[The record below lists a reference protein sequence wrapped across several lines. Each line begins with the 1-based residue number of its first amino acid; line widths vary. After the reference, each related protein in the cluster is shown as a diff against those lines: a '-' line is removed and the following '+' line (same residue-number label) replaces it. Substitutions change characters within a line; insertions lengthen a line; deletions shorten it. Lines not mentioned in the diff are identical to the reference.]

1 MAIDIFGFG
10 AVPYPELEKTKT
22 GIASIYNPKGTS
34 GKSTLSNTLYKAL
47 KAYAKGEIST
57 GNQGLATTSKGQIIA
72 ELETTNPNE
81 YDLVVYNRST
91 GSLLASTLDLDSGI
105 SKQYVVGRGKRMGT
119 AVMFTILPLL
129 LEDSEFKS
137 CYEDIK
143 ADLLVDEYSSI
154 SNTTLFE
161 NSLHVMSDNAH
172 CRINGTQ
179 TYAVKVA
186 IPSTGNITPLKTL
199 LVDNGTY
206 APDAVMIGEIK
217 IFTEKKKKTSKKVG
231 SHDRESFLS
240 DYVLNPTRV
249 FTDEEKARM
258 VELPSYYQISD
269 AAVKICK
276 HIKMTNGKQNAMK
289 NFLLRGPA
297 GTGKTMDAK
306 AIACA
311 VGLPYGLKTCS
322 ANDEI
327 FDVIGQL
334 IPSTGSD
341 INITAEDVMFDTEG
355 AYEALTGKKAPK
367 GIDETEVLN
376 LLIEKKT
383 EAKGFRYVE
392 TDLLKAIKYG
402 WVCEIQEPTVI
413 SQPGVLVGLNSLLEQ
428 DGSITLPTGEV
439 IKRHPDCIIIVTTNI
454 NYEGCRTLNQ
464 SLVSRMNLCI
474 DKPLPSKEE
483 IVNRVYE
490 KSSFKDKTT
499 LEEMV
504 EIAISIDE
512 YCRENEIADGV
523 CGVRE
528 ILDWAES
535 VAITGDV
542 FDSAKDTIISKVTT
556 DEEEIQNV
564 ISTYFEPTAFYHE

>member
-10 AVPYPELEKTKT
+10 SAPFPEIEKVKT
-22 GIASIYNPKGTS
+22 GIASIYNPKGVS
-34 GKSTLSNTLYKAL
+34 GKSTISNTLCRAI
-47 KAYAKGEIST
+47 KAYAKGEKNI
-57 GNQGLATTSKGQIIA
+57 GNQGLATTSKGQIVA
-72 ELETTNPNE
+72 ELETTSTNE
-81 YDLVVYNRST
+81 YDLVVYNRNS

-105 SKQYVVGRGKRMGT
+105 SKQYTVGRGKRMGT
-119 AVMFTILPLL
+119 AIMFTILPLL

-143 ADLLVDEYSSI
+143 NDLLADDFASI
-154 SNTTLFE
+154 SNPTLFE
-161 NSLHVMSDNAH
+161 NSLHVMSDNAYR
-172 CRINGTQ
+172 RINGSMSE
-179 TYAVKVA
+179 KVPVV
-186 IPSTGNITPLKTL
+186 IPTTGNITQLKTL
-199 LVDNGTY
+199 MVDNGTY
-206 APDAVMIGEIK
+206 SPDTVLVGEMR
-217 IFTEKKKKTSKKVG
+217 IFAEKKKKVAKKTG
-231 SHDRESFLS
+231 SHDKEAFLS

-258 VELPSYYQISD
+258 VSLPSYYQISD

-276 HIKMTNGKQNAMK
+276 HIKATHGRANSMK

-311 VGLPYGLKTCS
+311 LGLPYGLKTCS

-341 INITAEDVMFDTEG
+341 INISAEDVMFDTEG

-474 DKPLPSKEE
+474 DKPLPGKEE
-483 IVNRVYE
+483 ILNRVYE
-490 KSSFKDKTT
+490 KSSFKDRTT

-535 VAITGDV
+535 VSITGDV
-542 FDSAKDTIISKVTT
+542 YESAKDTIISKVTT
-556 DEEEIQNV
+556 DEDEIQNI